1 MLKYRIVLIDDDPIF
16 RLGIRSICEQ
26 LHQAEIV
33 AEAETITTSLEL
45 LKTIKTPDLIILD
58 IAIKSG
64 LSLCQQIKT
73 KYPQTPILILTKLST
88 PKILRAAKNM
98 GVEGYTPKGTPVSQ
112 LNTIIANIIGGKT
125 YWHSELSRPSLDN
138 LSSPI
143 KNIVVYLGTSGI
155 RQIESNLANV
165 KAQLE
170 HSETLVNQEFTSAI
184 NRLILQGEQREL
196 LAARWLV
203 SHVLPPEILRE
214 LSASNPEINET
225 TIKPEVLENTQKLI
239 NNNSQV
245 YRNLSLVQTYNS
257 IDIQAILF
265 DRTIKQLQSDLIN
278 HTEIPLEIDIL
289 RLTKKRELL
298 YLVLRQ
304 IEIAIDTLRHG
315 RLESEILIS
324 KKLDILT
331 DIWSSSLELFFG
343 KYYSIP
349 VTTKNQSQNLEIVPI
364 LLQNKEEINTAI
376 LDKIPLVDDLLNH
389 LIWETPLTIKNTL
402 FTLGTT
408 QAMIHAEYLL
418 QNILISLANAVM
430 QPLLN
435 NFGDREEIKQKFYD
449 SHLLSTREIEKFRNN
464 LTWKYR
470 QYQYWEEPNAIFSS
484 RHELLILNEQ
494 GLEKISIYAPRSAE
508 LAQLSG
514 IQLAITL
521 MLEARDAAAPRIREI
536 VSFLGR
542 GIIYVLTQIIG
553 RGIGLIGKGIIQGIG
568 YSLQDTRIGRTK

>member
-16 RLGIRSICEQ
+16 RLGIRAICEQ

-33 AEAETITTSLEL
+33 AEAETITTALEL

-73 KYPQTPILILTKLST
+73 KYPPTPILILTKLST
-88 PKILRAAKNM
+88 PNILRAAQNM

-112 LNTIIANIIGGKT
+112 LNTIIADIINGKT
-125 YWHSELSRPSLDN
+125 YWHTELSRPSFDN

-143 KNIVVYLGTSGI
+143 KNILVYFGTSGI
-155 RQIESNLANV
+155 QQIESNLANV

-170 HSETLVNQEFTSAI
+170 DSETLVNQEFTSTL
-184 NRLILQGEQREL
+184 NRLILQGERREL

-203 SHVLPPEILRE
+203 SHILPREILRE
-214 LSASNPEINET
+214 LSASKPEINET
-225 TIKPEVLENTQKLI
+225 TIRPEVLENTPKLI
-239 NNNSQV
+239 NNNSQL
-245 YRNLSLVQTYNS
+245 YRNLSPVQTYNS

-278 HTEIPLEIDIL
+278 QTEIPLEIDIL

-304 IEIAIDTLRHG
+304 IEIAIDTMRHG
-315 RLESEILIS
+315 KLESEILIS

-343 KYYSIP
+343 KYYTISMPI
-349 VTTKNQSQNLEIVPI
+349 KNQSQNLEIIPI

-376 LDKIPLVDDLLNH
+376 LAKIPLVDHLLNH
-389 LIWETPLTIKNTL
+389 LIWETPLTIKNTF

-408 QAMIHAEYLL
+408 EAMIQAEYLL
-418 QNILISLANAVM
+418 QNLLISLANAVM

-470 QYQYWEEPNAIFSS
+470 QNQYWEEPNAIFSS
-484 RHELLILNEQ
+484 RHELFILNEQ
-494 GLEKISIYAPRSAE
+494 GLQKISIYAPRSTE

-521 MLEARDAAAPRIREI
+521 ILEARDAAAPRIREI